1 VKTVEDLAGCAT
13 DDLVGWSDG
22 RGAEMVRHKGIL
34 DGFDVPRADAEGL
47 IMAARVKAG
56 WIEPPA
62 ETEGSAEELET
73 EAHPT

>member
-1 VKTVEDLAGCAT
+1 
-13 DDLVGWSDG
+13 
-22 RGAEMVRHKGIL
+22 M
-34 DGFDVPRADAEGL
+34 

-62 ETEGSAEELET
+62 ETEGSTEELET